1 MYYLRQKL
9 ATIYPYKEKINVIGN
24 KMKNYK
30 FILIIFTI
38 LIVGLVWTITSL
50 EIPAPHKTI
59 TKSLDVND
67 VSVK

>member
-1 MYYLRQKL
+1 MFIS
-9 ATIYPYKEKINVIGN
+9 IYICITGN

-30 FILIIFTI
+30 FILIIFSI
-38 LIVGLVWTITSL
+38 LIVGLVLMVTSL
-50 EIPAPHKTI
+50 EIPAPHKKI

>member
-1 MYYLRQKL
+1 MFTSKHIR
-9 ATIYPYKEKINVIGN
+9 IIGN

-30 FILIIFTI
+30 FILIIFSI
-38 LIVGLVWTITSL
+38 LTLGLILMITSL
-50 EIPAPHKTI
+50 EIPAPHKKI